1 MLHLY
6 IMIACVIIIQ
16 ISVPNSANILEV
28 EEIRTTIS
36 EPPKDD
42 VKIEY
47 IGPTTRPRFPYVC
60 PGGTYSSTNVFLYLL
75 RENFK

>member
-60 PGGTYSSTNVFLYLL
+60 PGGTYTPMYSYIF
-75 RENFK
+75 